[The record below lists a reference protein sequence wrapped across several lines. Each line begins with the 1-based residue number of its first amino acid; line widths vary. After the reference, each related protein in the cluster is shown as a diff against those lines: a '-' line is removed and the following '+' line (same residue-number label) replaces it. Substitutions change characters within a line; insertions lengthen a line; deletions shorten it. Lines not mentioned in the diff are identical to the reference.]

1 MGDNDY
7 FRRRA
12 VEELAAAEW
21 ATCPEA
27 KRVHRDLAKR
37 YMTLIK
43 EGRGLG
49 TSASS
54 GSPSLGLT
62 GRPQVGERK

>member
-12 VEELAAAEW
+12 IEELAAAEW

-37 YMTLIK
+37 YMALINFPA
-43 EGRGLG
+43 EA
-49 TSASS
+49 SAAPACEHRLSA
-54 GSPSLGLT
+54 
-62 GRPQVGERK
+62 